1 MNDHQDERLYRI
13 RHSAAHVMAD
23 AVLELFPGAKIG
35 IGPAIADGFY
45 YDFDLP
51 RPLTPEDLE
60 IIEQRMREII
70 KGGYPF
76 ERKVVTP
83 EEAREIFKD
92 QPYKL
97 ELIEGLVSGRENEDG
112 EVIQAPA
119 QEITIYRHRNF
130 TDLCKGP
137 HVEKTSDIPI
147 DGFKLL
153 KTAGAYWRGDE
164 RNPQLQRIYGTA
176 WLSKEE
182 LDAYLQRLEEIERR
196 DHRRLGKQLDIYS
209 IDLDIGPGLVL
220 WHPNGAII
228 RHEIENFWRN
238 EHLKRGYSLVYTPH
252 IASERIYE
260 ISGHLEAY
268 ADMMYAPMEIEGR
281 PYRVKPMNCPGHIKI
296 FKSQLRSYRDL
307 PIRYAELGTV
317 YRFERSGVLHGL
329 LRVRG
334 FTQDDAHIFCRP
346 DQLQEEIN
354 GVLDLTEFM
363 MSTFGYR
370 YKAYLS
376 TRPEK
381 YIGTDEQWEFATEK
395 LRAALEQRGMEYEV
409 DEGGGVF
416 YGPKIDT
423 KLWDALGREWQG
435 PTLQLDLNL
444 PERFD
449 VNYIGEDGKEHRVII
464 LHRTV
469 LGSME
474 RFIGGLLEHYAGAFP
489 PWLAPV
495 QAIFIPIADR
505 HNAYCHA
512 RAELLRQAGLRV
524 QVDDSSERMSA
535 KIRQAQLQKIPYML
549 VVGDRELEAGA
560 VAVRLRS
567 GEDLGS
573 VPFETFQQQL
583 TEAVRTRRF
592 ELWK

>member
-1 MNDHQDERLYRI
+1 MNDHQDERLHRI
-13 RHSAAHVMAD
+13 RHSAAHVMAE

-112 EVIQAPA
+112 EVAQAPA
-119 QEITIYRHRNF
+119 QEITIYRHHNF

-228 RHEIENFWRN
+228 RHEIETFWRN

-346 DQLQEEIN
+346 DQLQDEIG
-354 GVLDLTEFM
+354 GVLDLIEFM

-395 LRAALEQRGMEYEV
+395 LRAALEQRDKEYEV

-416 YGPKIDT
+416 YGPKIDI

-464 LHRTV
+464 LHRAV

-512 RAELLRQAGLRV
+512 RAELLRQAGLRA

-535 KIRQAQLQKIPYML
+535 KIRQAQLQKVPYML
-549 VVGDRELEAGA
+549 VVGDREMEAGA

-583 TEAVRTRRF
+583 TEAVRSRRF

>member
-1 MNDHQDERLYRI
+1 MNDHQDERLHRI
-13 RHSAAHVMAD
+13 RHSAAHVMAE

-112 EVIQAPA
+112 EMAQAPA
-119 QEITIYRHRNF
+119 QEITIYRHHNF

-137 HVEKTSDIPI
+137 HVEKTSDIPV

-209 IDLDIGPGLVL
+209 VDLDIGPGLVL

-228 RHEIENFWRN
+228 RHEIETFWRN

-346 DQLQEEIN
+346 DQLQDEIG
-354 GVLDLTEFM
+354 GVLDLIEFM

-395 LRAALEQRGMEYEV
+395 LRAALEQRDMEYEV

-416 YGPKIDT
+416 YGPKIDI

-464 LHRTV
+464 LHRAV

-512 RAELLRQAGLRV
+512 RAELLRQAGLRA

-535 KIRQAQLQKIPYML
+535 KIRQAQLQKVPYML
-549 VVGDRELEAGA
+549 VVGDREMEAGA

-583 TEAVRTRRF
+583 TEAVRSRRF

>member
-1 MNDHQDERLYRI
+1 MNDHQDERLHRI
-13 RHSAAHVMAD
+13 RHSAAHVMAE

-112 EVIQAPA
+112 EVVQAPA
-119 QEITIYRHRNF
+119 QEITIYRHHNF

-228 RHEIENFWRN
+228 RHEIETFWRN

-346 DQLQEEIN
+346 DQLQDEIG
-354 GVLDLTEFM
+354 GVLDLIEFM

-395 LRAALEQRGMEYEV
+395 LRAALEQRDKEYEV

-416 YGPKIDT
+416 YGPKIDI

-464 LHRTV
+464 LHRAV

-512 RAELLRQAGLRV
+512 RAELLRQAGLRA

-535 KIRQAQLQKIPYML
+535 KIRQAQLQKVPYML
-549 VVGDRELEAGA
+549 VVGDREMEAGA

-583 TEAVRTRRF
+583 TEAVRSRRF

>member
-1 MNDHQDERLYRI
+1 MDNHQDERLHRI

-23 AVLELFPGAKIG
+23 AVLELFPNAKIG

-60 IIEQRMREII
+60 VIERRMREII
-70 KGGYPF
+70 LGGHPF
-76 ERKVVTP
+76 ERQVVSP
-83 EEAREIFKD
+83 EEARAIFRD

-112 EVIQAPA
+112 EVVQAPA
-119 QEITIYRHRNF
+119 QEITIYKHHDF
-130 TDLCKGP
+130 VDLCKGP
-137 HVEKTSDIPI
+137 HVEKTSDIPV

-153 KTAGAYWRGDE
+153 KVAGAYWRGDE

-182 LDAYLQRLEEIERR
+182 LGAYLQRLEEIERR

-228 RHEIENFWRN
+228 RHEIESFWRN

-489 PWLAPV
+489 PWLAPI
-495 QAIFIPIADR
+495 QAVFIPIADR

-524 QVDDSSERMSA
+524 QVDDSSERMGA

-573 VPFETFQQQL
+573 VPFENFYEQL
-583 TEAVRTRRF
+583 LEAVRSRRF

>member
-1 MNDHQDERLYRI
+1 MNDHLDEKLHRI

-60 IIEQRMREII
+60 DIEQRMREII
-70 KGGYPF
+70 RGGYPF
-76 ERKVVTP
+76 ERQVVTP
-83 EEAREIFKD
+83 EEARAIFKD

-97 ELIEGLVSGRENEDG
+97 ELIEGLISGRENEDG
-112 EVIQAPA
+112 EVVQAPA
-119 QEITIYRHRNF
+119 QEITIYRHHDF

-137 HVEKTSDIPI
+137 HVEKTSDIPM

-153 KTAGAYWRGDE
+153 KVAGAYWRGDE
-164 RNPQLQRIYGTA
+164 HNPQLQRIYGTA
-176 WLSKEE
+176 WPSKEE
-182 LDAYLQRLEEIERR
+182 LEAYLQRLEEIERR

-209 IDLDIGPGLVL
+209 VDPDIGPGLVL

-228 RHEIENFWRN
+228 RHEIETFWRD

-489 PWLAPV
+489 PWLAPL
-495 QAIFIPIADR
+495 QAVFIPIADR
-505 HNAYCHA
+505 HNAYCYA
-512 RAELLRQAGLRV
+512 RAELLRQAGLRA

-573 VPFETFQQQL
+573 MPFENFYEQL
-583 TEAVRTRRF
+583 LEAVRSRRF
-592 ELWK
+592 ALWK